1 METKWLGEILN
12 KLQQQRNIDRLKKMR
27 AHHIEYSTILS
38 MVFNKNQTVNETLLW
53 KYNDEWDNS

>member
-1 METKWLGEILN
+1 
-12 KLQQQRNIDRLKKMR
+12 MR